1 MANTSSNTFLVAR
14 VDIPANTLLFTIPRS
29 GVINISTSSLSERL
43 PNLFN
48 NDSPDSADNEL
59 DEPGSDPWL
68 SLILVLIYEYLQG
81 DRSRWKPY
89 FDILPAEFDTPM
101 FWTEDDISELQASS
115 LRTKIG
121 REDADAMFIK
131 KILPTVKANEG
142 VFYPDGS
149 TRLDDSQLLQ
159 LAHRMGSL
167 IMAYAF
173 DLDKDDENEEGE
185 DDAED
190 GWVEDKDSTTLGMVP
205 MADVLNSDA
214 EFNVRST
221 KLLMDYQVSSTNR
234 DPGTR

>member
-1 MANTSSNTFLVAR
+1 
-14 VDIPANTLLFTIPRS
+14 
-29 GVINISTSSLSERL
+29 
-43 PNLFN
+43 
-48 NDSPDSADNEL
+48 
-59 DEPGSDPWL
+59 
-68 SLILVLIYEYLQG
+68 
-81 DRSRWKPY
+81 
-89 FDILPAEFDTPM
+89 M
-101 FWTEDDISELQASS
+101 FWKEEDICELQASS

-142 VFYPDGS
+142 VFYPNGS
-149 TRLDDSQLLQ
+149 ARLDDSQLLQ

-173 DLDKDDENEEGE
+173 DLDKDDENEDGE

-214 EFNVRST
+214 EFNVRTIRS
-221 KLLMDYQVSSTNR
+221 LMNHRIWPTNR
-234 DPGTR
+234 LPGTR

>member
-1 MANTSSNTFLVAR
+1 M
-14 VDIPANTLLFTIPRS
+14 
-29 GVINISTSSLSERL
+29 
-43 PNLFN
+43 
-48 NDSPDSADNEL
+48 
-59 DEPGSDPWL
+59 
-68 SLILVLIYEYLQG
+68 YEYLQG
-81 DRSRWKPY
+81 GESRWKPY

-101 FWTEDDISELQASS
+101 FWTEEDVCELQASS

-121 REDADAMFIK
+121 RADADAMFIK

-142 VFYPDGS
+142 VFYPNGS
-149 TRLDDSQLLQ
+149 ARLNDSQLLQ

-214 EFNVRST
+214 EFNVRT
-221 KLLMDYQVSSTNR
+221 MKPLIHHRVWSTNR
-234 DPGTR
+234 HPGTR

>member
-1 MANTSSNTFLVAR
+1 MSAVTTPTNTTPLVAR

-29 GVINISTSSLSERL
+29 GVINISTSNLSERL
-43 PNLFN
+43 PHLFN
-48 NDSPDSADNEL
+48 KDNAEAADDDL

-68 SLILVLIYEYLQG
+68 SLILVLMYEYLQG

-89 FDILPAEFDTPM
+89 FDVLPAEFDTPM
-101 FWTEDDISELQASS
+101 FWTEEDISELQASS

-131 KILPTVKANEG
+131 KILPTVKDNEG

-190 GWVEDKDSTTLGMVP
+190 GWVEDKDTTTLGMVP

-214 EFNVRST
+214 EFNVRT
-221 KLLMDYQVSSTNR
+221 MRPLVDY
-234 DPGTR
+234 